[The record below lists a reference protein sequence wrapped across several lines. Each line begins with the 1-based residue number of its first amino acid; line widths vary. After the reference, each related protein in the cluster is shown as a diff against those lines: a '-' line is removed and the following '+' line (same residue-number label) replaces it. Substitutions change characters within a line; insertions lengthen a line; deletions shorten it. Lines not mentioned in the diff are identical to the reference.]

1 MSACKVTLLPRRP
14 VIILEN
20 VDSDLLEKQRLALVR
35 VLFYAE
41 DLSRA
46 ACKKDLDLVT
56 GILHMLDDWSD
67 KRLKDGE
74 G

>member
-35 VLFYAE
+35 VLSCVE
-41 DLSRA
+41 DGVA
-46 ACKKDLDLVT
+46 AGKKDLKLVT
-56 GILHMLDDWSD
+56 GILNMLDNWSD
-67 KRLKDGE
+67 KRLKEGE